1 MNIENESDLEM
12 AITEIENNRYQQGRL
27 IVDEF
32 NQVFERIKPA
42 SILKN
47 VLKEITASGDLKD
60 NILNTSVGIAAG
72 YAAKLL
78 FAGKTAGPIRKI
90 VGSGLM
96 FGISN
101 LISNNPDKV
110 RLVGNTMI
118 SIGKH
123 LFKKEDSNGTAES
136 H

>member
-1 MNIENESDLEM
+1 MNIENETDLEL
-12 AITEIENNRYQQGRL
+12 AIAEIESRHRHEGRV
-27 IVDEF
+27 IIDEF
-32 NQVFERIKPA
+32 NQAFQRVQPANIIKN
-42 SILKN
+42 ILT
-47 VLKEITASGDLKD
+47 EATASAELKD
-60 NILNTSVGIAAG
+60 NILNTSVGMAAG
-72 YAAKLL
+72 YVAKML
-78 FAGKTAGPIRKI
+78 FAGKTAGPVRKL

-118 SIGKH
+118 SIGKQ
-123 LFKKEDSNGTAES
+123 LFKKEQSNGTEEL

>member
-60 NILNTSVGIAAG
+60 NILNTSVAIAAG

-90 VGSGLM
+90 AGSGLM

-101 LISNNPDKV
+101 LISHNPDKV